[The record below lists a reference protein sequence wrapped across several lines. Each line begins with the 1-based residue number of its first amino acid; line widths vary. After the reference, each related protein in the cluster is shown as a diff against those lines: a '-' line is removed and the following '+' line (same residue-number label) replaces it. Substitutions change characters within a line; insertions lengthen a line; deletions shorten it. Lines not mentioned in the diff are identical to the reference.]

1 MSRRGPTCPGLERLI
16 EDVQKGG
23 IDVVVVERA
32 DRLHRDMQQFQ
43 ATLELL
49 HTHGVRFIAA
59 REGLD
64 LPS

>member
-1 MSRRGPTCPGLERLI
+1 
-16 EDVQKGG
+16 
-23 IDVVVVERA
+23 VVVVERA